1 MEIEWKWNSTR
12 CQIFFKKFS
21 ARARGWINDTDNG
34 KNDKQSVFF
43 FWAPTWRVWHE
54 SYPGGLRNDD
64 VVADSR
70 RSTKWNPSTETLSQ
84 CVCLTNPQQTKSPP
98 LVTTPHH
105 QLWTFLSKPV
115 WNFPLNYWFS
125 WLDDDIV
132 DFVVGIRLK
141 DTWREHAIGL
151 VTVFH
156 CRFRSSHILNK
167 VLSGI

>member
-1 MEIEWKWNSTR
+1 MKMKQHTLPD
-12 CQIFFKKFS
+12 FLKKFS

-105 QLWTFLSKPV
+105 QLWTFYQ
-115 WNFPLNYWFS
+115 N
-125 WLDDDIV
+125 
-132 DFVVGIRLK
+132 
-141 DTWREHAIGL
+141 
-151 VTVFH
+151 
-156 CRFRSSHILNK
+156 
-167 VLSGI
+167 LSGIFPLIIDLADSMMTLLTLSLEFAWKTRDVSTPLDWLPSFIADSV